1 MRLALYISIFILLAC
16 NDVSEKQSNIT
27 NVKSNNTKSDGQLDS
42 MLMSGEKYINFGKVT
57 NEDSLDSAY
66 VSHYLV
72 HDNERNLDKH
82 ITYVSF
88 SANVSKIILKESF
101 GARIFNAGDLNGD
114 GINPYLPGYRFV
126 FTGQIDQYV
135 KIYSTGARGGNSYI
149 NIIVS
154 WFKKNGIDITPESR
168 IQDIIKIT

>member
-1 MRLALYISIFILLAC
+1 MR
-16 NDVSEKQSNIT
+16 
-27 NVKSNNTKSDGQLDS
+27 
-42 MLMSGEKYINFGKVT
+42 
-57 NEDSLDSAY
+57 
-66 VSHYLV
+66 
-72 HDNERNLDKH
+72 
-82 ITYVSF
+82 
-88 SANVSKIILKESF
+88 VSKF
-101 GARIFNAGDLNGD
+101 CN
-114 GINPYLPGYRFV
+114 INYLFPAIPLVGYRFV